1 MILFPVHL
9 LLAVLALII
18 IPPVALALWWLD
30 VEVR

>member
-1 MILFPVHL
+1 MILFPIRL
-9 LLAVLALII
+9 LLSILAVII